1 MTNSYES
8 KMMVHGSD
16 VIDLVEVDP
25 FASQRIHTNGHDS
38 NQTIH
43 EINLSHSNSTEQL
56 ERAMKLPPRADSNGH
71 SIHKVSVSERP
82 LATNSKSC
90 GSNTFQPKK
99 ISENNRGRSVKGV
112 SKWIFPPGTENKHS
126 FVVSSVRLGVDPK
139 VDFRHEDKSPKDQ
152 FTVRVIRKRRRCSR
166 ANADKGMIDPVV
178 AGVEF
183 DKRFLTYGLSQ
194 CGETTKEI
202 LVRLIYFQ
210 SSQAKRGWENN
221 EYLERIPD
229 EPSRTE
235 TSSRIGPRYQ
245 ARIPSK
251 PTRPDVPDELL
262 PG

>member
-1 MTNSYES
+1 
-8 KMMVHGSD
+8 MVHGSD

-38 NQTIH
+38 NPTIRD
-43 EINLSHSNSTEQL
+43 IDSSRSNSVEQL
-56 ERAMKLPPRADSNGH
+56 ECTMKLPPRADSNDH

-90 GSNTFQPKK
+90 ESNTFQPKNTPK
-99 ISENNRGRSVKGV
+99 NNRGRSVKGV
-112 SKWIFPPGTENKHS
+112 SKWVFPPGTENKHS

-139 VDFRHEDKSPKDQ
+139 VNFRHEDKSPKDP
-152 FTVRVIRKRRRCSR
+152 FTVRVNRKRRRCSR
-166 ANADKGMIDPVV
+166 ADADKGMIHPVV

-210 SSQAKRGWENN
+210 SSQAKRAWENN
-221 EYLERIPD
+221 KFMEQIPD

-251 PTRPDVPDELL
+251 PTRPNVPDELL